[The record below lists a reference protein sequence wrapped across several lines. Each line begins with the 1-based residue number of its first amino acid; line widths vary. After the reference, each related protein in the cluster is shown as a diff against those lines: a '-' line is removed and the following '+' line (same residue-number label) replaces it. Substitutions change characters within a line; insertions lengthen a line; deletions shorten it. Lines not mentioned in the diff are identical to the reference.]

1 MSPEE
6 AVVMGLVVHGGS
18 RKRVALC
25 GDTLWANALVFN
37 VLATISSSSFS
48 SFFLLLYHPQ
58 PPNILCGGG

>member
-48 SFFLLLYHPQ
+48 SFFLLLSLPL
-58 PPNILCGGG
+58 PPSFFCAGD